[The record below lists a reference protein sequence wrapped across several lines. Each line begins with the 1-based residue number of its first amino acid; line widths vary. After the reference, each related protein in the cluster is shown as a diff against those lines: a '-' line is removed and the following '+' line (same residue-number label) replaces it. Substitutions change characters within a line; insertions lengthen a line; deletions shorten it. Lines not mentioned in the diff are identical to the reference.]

1 MQLVSDSDVLSS
13 SELCSEIEEAL
24 TASGFRRDPVASE
37 KTATEGAQPT
47 RRKQGLSQAAR
58 GPDKLK
64 GSGSLQHPLGLLLDK
79 FRSAEA
85 AWLQQKAGLRRA
97 MEGHKKR
104 ADKAELELG
113 KLQPLHQARGQEVKG
128 LRAALRQRT
137 QQTSNLEAENA
148 RLQQLEGQA
157 RSQLAV
163 QLAALTAER
172 EQLQEAL
179 HRMEQQLQ
187 ESAGSSR
194 ELQTENQLLQD
205 KVEILQHARQAAV
218 AQAGQAAKEAEGLQA
233 SARQH
238 AWGQCLL
245 GTLLTDQLHHNQE
258 RADALRTLLTKAE
271 RHGELAHQQADTDAD
286 DDDSD
291 CNEAPFMKLPAVG
304 RPLIADLKAHLLK
317 VQLQEAA

>member
-113 KLQPLHQARGQEVKG
+113 KLQDSHYTR
-128 LRAALRQRT
+128 
-137 QQTSNLEAENA
+137 LEDR